1 MRIKSCSFYR
11 EYPIKNGLHHTI
23 VMRLRFV
30 SITAFKT
37 SLASISAILYL
48 ILFDWNESSPEG
60 SDDEE
65 DETPNLLDPL
75 SNAEVNS
82 SVLLVQYFIL
92 VPFL

>member
-1 MRIKSCSFYR
+1 MD
-11 EYPIKNGLHHTI
+11 
-23 VMRLRFV
+23 
-30 SITAFKT
+30 
-37 SLASISAILYL
+37 ASEVLNAVIESDDD
-48 ILFDWNESSPEG
+48 FDWNKSSPEG

>member
-1 MRIKSCSFYR
+1 MD
-11 EYPIKNGLHHTI
+11 
-23 VMRLRFV
+23 
-30 SITAFKT
+30 
-37 SLASISAILYL
+37 ASEVLNAVIESDDD
-48 ILFDWNESSPEG
+48 FDWNESSVEG